1 MLLALSVAGGIS
13 AAGYSTLAADCSNLV
28 LSMADCLSYVTARG
42 TTSKLGDLLLGA
54 EYGAQNRLAVPVR
67 DFPEQR
73 AARRHAAEHDQ
84 GAGPAG
90 SRQPGSKH

>member
-54 EYGAQNRLAVPVR
+54 
-67 DFPEQR
+67 
-73 AARRHAAEHDQ
+73 
-84 GAGPAG
+84 
-90 SRQPGSKH
+90 